1 MHGVVKAKAQSNKY
15 LQCQNDE
22 VVPSEVDRRRQTMVL
37 QKMCSLFIVVAT
49 TVVLLC
55 TTAIVILLVTVQ
67 LM

>member
-22 VVPSEVDRRRQTMVL
+22 VVPCEMYGRRQTMVL
-37 QKMCSLFIVVAT
+37 QKMCSLIIVVAT

-55 TTAIVILLVTVQ
+55 TTAIVIFFVTVQ